1 MPLNPNAARDYVNGY
16 SVKPV
21 ADQVHD
27 YPNFFMGL
35 KLNVFRH
42 IRNLPLEFKHPIS
55 VISGSNKSGKTT
67 ALMAIACSHYNFMR
81 HNVNHDTL
89 ERTTWSGVVRFT
101 SQDVQGHPWSY
112 QVKYRIGP
120 QVHTNQGSKN
130 AASNKWSGVAKK
142 EGQIGRPTA
151 GHPAGGRTVV
161 FIDLNRITPSRHLSK
176 SYFNRFRNLP
186 GVAFAEQA
194 KVNDYLSYILE
205 DNYNVTKIATAAD
218 SKIYKFTTAAN
229 YSSYNTASGEDA
241 LVSMLC
247 QILEAPNN
255 SLVLIDEIEIGLHP
269 KIQRRLMDVL
279 YIISKDEHKQ
289 FILTSHAY
297 AILDSVPAEARLFID
312 RSGGGFR
319 SLPGL
324 STYESLTRM
333 DSKAFPVVS
342 VYVEDDVS
350 KLIVKRAIAEVMLAN
365 PGFNR
370 LVKVVVVGSAD
381 KTFRYFD
388 TRKATRLEEPN
399 TSKPA
404 CVLDGDMQNKLD
416 GNGNLLY
423 PAQDG
428 LFFHYS
434 NYPPE
439 KMLLQEYLGNHPNGN
454 LQYHLEHSN
463 VHCLLQKIVD
473 EGLAIDKE
481 GAFNVCFTDYRNS
494 AGGSAHFES
503 LKAFIESQCQ

>member
-1 MPLNPNAARDYVNGY
+1 MPLNPKADREYVNGY
-16 SVKPV
+16 SAKLLV
-21 ADQVHD
+21 DQIHD

-42 IRNLPLEFKHPIS
+42 IQNLPLSFKHPIS
-55 VISGSNKSGKTT
+55 VISGSNRSGKTT

-81 HNVNHDTL
+81 HNVNHNTL
-89 ERTTWSGVVRFT
+89 ERTTWSSVARFT
-101 SQDVQGHPWSY
+101 SQDVQGRPWSY
-112 QVKYRIGP
+112 QVQYRIGT
-120 QVHTNQGSKN
+120 QLHTNQGSKN

-151 GHPAGGRTVV
+151 ARPAGGRTVV
-161 FIDLNRITPSRHLSK
+161 FIDLNRISPSRHLSK
-176 SYFNRFRNLP
+176 SYYNRFRNLP

-205 DNYNVTKIATAAD
+205 ENYNVTQIATAAD
-218 SKIYKFTTAAN
+218 SRIFKFATGDS
-229 YSSYNTASGEDA
+229 YSSYNTASGEDV

-247 QILEAPNN
+247 QILEASND
-255 SLVLIDEIEIGLHP
+255 SLVLIDEIEVGLHP

-279 YIISKDEHKQ
+279 YIISRAEHKQ

-297 AILDSVPAEARLFID
+297 AIIDSVPMEARLFID
-312 RSGGGFR
+312 KIGGGFR

-324 STYESLTRM
+324 TTYETLTRM
-333 DSKAFPVVS
+333 DSKAFPVAT
-342 VYVEDDVS
+342 VYVEDGVS
-350 KLIVKRAIAEVMLAN
+350 KLIVECAVEEVMLAN

-370 LVKVVVVGSAD
+370 LVKVVVIGSAD
-381 KTFRYFD
+381 RTFNYFD
-388 TRKATRLEEPN
+388 TRKKTRSEEPT

-404 CVLDGDMQNKLD
+404 CVLDGDMRNKRD
-416 GNGNLLY
+416 GNGNLQY

-434 NYPPE
+434 AFPPE
-439 KMLLQEYLGNHPNGN
+439 KMLLQEYLNNHPNVN
-454 LQYHLEHSN
+454 LQYHFEHSN
-463 VHCLLQKIVD
+463 VHCLLQKIID
-473 EGLAIDKE
+473 EGLAIDKS
-481 GAFNVCFTDYRNS
+481 GAFNLCFAEYRNS
-494 AGGSAHFES
+494 VGGAVHFES